1 MPWET
6 AVNLPPAIAALIDG
20 ATLRRDPISE
30 SPCDVY
36 RFKKGNDVFFLKFSP
51 AVYAP
56 TTYSV
61 QREAAVMQWL
71 SGKLNVPEVVKLAET
86 EEGQFMITRSVP
98 GRPLS
103 AVKSD
108 QHASL
113 LLQEARRQVQAV
125 PIDDCPF
132 DSSVACRLRELD
144 YLLAQGLA
152 ADDHHVGQWPGL
164 ETPADLQRLLHA
176 TVPAEDLVFSHGDL
190 GDSNVFVDGRDDLY
204 FIDLGRGGK
213 ADRWLDI
220 AFVHRELRES
230 MSDKMA
236 AIFLLHLGRPDE
248 PVKRLFYEQLD
259 ELF

>member
-1 MPWET
+1 MH
-6 AVNLPPAIAALIDG
+6 LPPAIAALIDG
-20 ATLRRDPISE
+20 APLKRDALGE
-30 SPCDVY
+30 SPCTVH

-51 AVYAP
+51 SVYAP

-71 SGKLNVPEVVKLAET
+71 SGKLKVPEVVKMAET
-86 EEGQFMITRSVP
+86 EEGAYMVTRSVP

-108 QHASL
+108 QTASL
-113 LLQEARRQVQAV
+113 LLQEALRQLQAV

-132 DSSVACRLRELD
+132 DSSIACRLRELD
-144 YLLAQGLA
+144 DLLAQGLV
-152 ADDHHVGQWPGL
+152 ADDHDVGQWPGL
-164 ETPADLQRLLHA
+164 ATPAELQRLLHA
-176 TVPAEDLVFSHGDL
+176 TAPAEELVFSHGDL

-236 AIFLLHLGRPDE
+236 ANFLLHLGRPDE
-248 PVKRLFYEQLD
+248 PAKRLFYEQLD